1 MSDDVETTS
10 AVPEASTT
18 PKAPAAPETSAR
30 KGRRFALTALP
41 FVLVLTAM
49 GGAAAYTVQAVNGAD
64 RTVETAVWGDSA
76 PEPGPD
82 PAVNAAR
89 GRTNTELSRLLMPV
103 PKGYRLGP
111 DAGELGNDD
120 ETSGEKATAAL
131 KETGRGLAGKER
143 RQLDEYFDKLRIQG
157 VAHRSYTGESDDLV
171 LTVQVARMGDERAVR
186 RLHERRIELMESFG
200 VLRKGPKIEGQKNVT
215 CYRLP
220 DDREDPVDGITC
232 YAYEG
237 GLSVIVDAEGPKPFK
252 ASTVAGLVKEQL
264 DHIKSPGM
272 SI

>member
-10 AVPEASTT
+10 AAPEASTT
-18 PKAPAAPETSAR
+18 PEAPAAPEAAAG
-30 KGRRFALTALP
+30 KGRRVALTALP
-41 FVLVLTAM
+41 FVLVLAAV

-64 RTVETAVWGDSA
+64 RTVETAVWDDSA

-89 GRTNTELSRLLMPV
+89 GRTDTELSRLLMPV

-111 DAGELGNDD
+111 DVGELGNDD
-120 ETSGEKATAAL
+120 ETSGEKATAAV
-131 KETGRGLAGKER
+131 KETGRGLAGKQR

-157 VAHRSYTGESDDLV
+157 VAHRSYTGESDDLL
-171 LTVQVARMGDERAVR
+171 LTVQVAKMGNEGAVR
-186 RLHERRIELMESFG
+186 RLHGRRIELLGSLG
-200 VLRKGPKIEGQKNVT
+200 VLRKGPKIEGHKNVT

-220 DDREDPVDGITC
+220 DDREDPVDGIAC

-237 GLSVIVDAEGPKPFK
+237 GLSVIMEAEGPKPFK
-252 ASTVAGLVKEQL
+252 ASTVADLVQEQL